1 MQKSNNEALQFD
13 FASKEKNDDS
23 LTKMGIL
30 HLPQKYQS
38 AYIIDGQHRLYGYSD
53 SKYAAN
59 NSIPVVAFENLDKN
73 TQLKLFMD
81 INLNQK
87 AVPKALR
94 NILEIDVYYDS
105 DNPTLAQGAL
115 LGKIAKRLGEDS
127 SSALSGRVIIG
138 EDAGT
143 ARCCITIENIK
154 LALSKTKFFN
164 KLKKNGQVLK
174 AGILDKN
181 NNEKTFNAVYRPFV
195 KFINLIRD
203 NFATEWNSDDSF
215 FVKNNIVGAYIRLFD
230 DMVSIAYNK
239 DHAIVDNCDALFK
252 SICDHID
259 LLILVLADLNA
270 NEREFII
277 KQRGAGAPYAVY
289 RMLEMKM
296 FEEIKTIVA
305 ENLGVEEDSI
315 TMESSFK
322 DDLKA
327 DSLDLFEMVMALEE
341 NYGIEIPTDD
351 LGQLETVADVID
363 YIQSHKE

>member
-1 MQKSNNEALQFD
+1 M
-13 FASKEKNDDS
+13 
-23 LTKMGIL
+23 
-30 HLPQKYQS
+30 
-38 AYIIDGQHRLYGYSD
+38 
-53 SKYAAN
+53 
-59 NSIPVVAFENLDKN
+59 
-73 TQLKLFMD
+73 LF
-81 INLNQK
+81 
-87 AVPKALR
+87 R
-94 NILEIDVYYDS
+94 SYDS

-115 LGKIAKRLGEDS
+115 FGKIAKRLGEDS
-127 SSALSGRVIIG
+127 SSALNGRVIIG

-289 RMLEMKM
+289 KIGRAH
-296 FEEIKTIVA
+296 V
-305 ENLGVEEDSI
+305 
-315 TMESSFK
+315 
-322 DDLKA
+322 
-327 DSLDLFEMVMALEE
+327 
-341 NYGIEIPTDD
+341 
-351 LGQLETVADVID
+351 
-363 YIQSHKE
+363 